1 MLIKLVEVN
10 LSTTQTSLRELYVNA
25 HNIVSITS
33 ELRPNVIAEAKSL
46 GLSNF
51 TSFSTV
57 VINEGASSR
66 TITVAHSPD
75 EINKKIN
82 STKTLLKG

>member
-10 LSTTQTSLRELYVNA
+10 LSTNQTSLRELYVNTR
-25 HNIVSITS
+25 NIVSITS
-33 ELRPNVIAEAKSL
+33 ESRPNVIEEAKSL
-46 GLSNF
+46 GFSNF

-57 VINEGASSR
+57 VISEGSSCR